1 MKKILKTSL
10 IFVFTL
16 AVFGLWLIALFHI
29 SNLWR
34 GDSDNA
40 FPVIAGRAILH
51 GNFLLK
57 GYYLSSLVTYYPV
70 DLYLNAAFIK
80 ILGFRTV
87 LIHIIPIF
95 IFLTLIVVAMF
106 YVNDAYDRNHEKLA
120 FKIGLI
126 MLLVFLAMP
135 AGAFAFFMLQELHGS
150 TIVLSLI
157 VILIFNKFIK
167 EKTGGYIYLF
177 LGFAVL
183 TITLTNDNLALVIAV
198 IPLLAALAVF
208 YYADFKSKT
217 ALNYIAITGKTKSGI
232 KKSAYLFT
240 LLAVIFSTASKKII
254 LAAIRELGGFRLASS
269 GIPIAFVC
277 LKYLPK
283 NIYFF
288 IGGLLR
294 LLDANFFGKY
304 LFSKF
309 TFIILAKFVIVGS
322 VLIYTAYA
330 ITVKFKKSL
339 KETNTNT
346 NTNINAN
353 KERPEN
359 NFINFIDL
367 TLLFGIILLTAA
379 FLLSD
384 IALSKASARYLTP
397 AAVYGLILAFR
408 NIPGAVSKYYE
419 RVSFKI
425 IGAIIIVVYT
435 SSFIYAALTPIPKS
449 PFRPLACWLKK
460 HGLKYGYGSYFDSG
474 VITLMSDNKIKVRQA
489 LSGINGKI
497 VQYKW
502 VSNENWYKKKAVFVI
517 YSEHFICGG
526 IDKDSVINT
535 FGKPSKLYVEDF
547 QGTIGKAYGRPDG
560 KYTMPPYV
568 IMVYKNGIIIDGKKD
583 KNVRKGKYA
592 KHGAG
597 G

>member
-1 MKKILKTSL
+1 MKKILKAGL
-10 IFVFTL
+10 ISVFAL

-40 FPVIAGRAILH
+40 FPIIAGNAILR

-57 GYYLSSLVTYYPV
+57 GYYLSSLVTYFPV
-70 DLYLNAAFIK
+70 DLYLNALFIK

-95 IFLTLIVVAMF
+95 IFLILIAVAII
-106 YVNDAYDRNHEKLA
+106 YVNDAYDRNCEGLS

-126 MLLVFLAMP
+126 MLFVFLAMP
-135 AGAFAFFMLQELHGS
+135 VGAFAFFMLQELHGS

-157 VILIFNKFIK
+157 TILLFNKFIK
-167 EKTGGYIYLF
+167 EKAGSYIYLF
-177 LGFAVL
+177 LGFMVL
-183 TITLTNDNLALVIAV
+183 TVTLTNDNLALVIAV

-208 YYADFKSKT
+208 YYTDFKSRT
-217 ALNYIAITGKTKSGI
+217 ALNYIAIHRKTKSGI
-232 KKSAYLFT
+232 KKSAYLSV
-240 LLAVIFSTASKKII
+240 LLAVILSAASKKII
-254 LAAIRELGGFRLASS
+254 IAAIRESGGFRLAPF
-269 GIPIAFVC
+269 GLPIAFVR

-309 TFIILAKFVIVGS
+309 TFIILTKFLIIGL

-330 ITVKFKKSL
+330 ITVKFKKRL
-339 KETNTNT
+339 EETNTNKD
-346 NTNINAN
+346 NS
-353 KERPEN
+353 EN

-367 TLLFGIILLTAA
+367 TLLFGIMFLTAA

-397 AAVYGLILAFR
+397 AVVYGLILALR
-408 NIPGAVSKYYE
+408 NIPEVVSKYYE
-419 RVSFKI
+419 RISFKI
-425 IGAIIIVVYT
+425 IGAIIIVVYA

-449 PFRPLACWLKK
+449 PFRPLGNWLEK

-474 VITLMSDNKIKVRQA
+474 IITLMSDNKIKVRQVV
-489 LSGINGKI
+489 SGMNGKI

-502 VSNENWYKKKAVFVI
+502 VSNKNWYKKNAVFVI
-517 YSEHFICGG
+517 YSEHFIYGG
-526 IDKDSVINT
+526 IDKGSVINT
-535 FGKPSKLYVEDF
+535 FGKPSRVYVEDF
-547 QGTIGKAYGRPDG
+547 QGTIGRAYGRPDG

-568 IMVYKNGIIIDGKKD
+568 IMVYKNGIRIDEKEDRNGKK
-583 KNVRKGKYA
+583 GKHA

>member
-1 MKKILKTSL
+1 MKKILKAGL
-10 IFVFTL
+10 ISVFAL

-40 FPVIAGRAILH
+40 FPIIAGNAILR
-51 GNFLLK
+51 GNSLLK

-87 LIHIIPIF
+87 LIHIVPIF
-95 IFLTLIVVAMF
+95 IFLTLIAVAMI
-106 YVNDAYDRNHEKLA
+106 YVNDAYDRKHEGLSL
-120 FKIGLI
+120 KIGII
-126 MLLVFLAMP
+126 MLFVFLALP
-135 AGAFAFFMLQELHGS
+135 VGAFAFFTFQELHGS

-157 VILIFNKFIK
+157 AVLLLNKFIK
-167 EKTGGYIYLF
+167 EKAGGYIYLF

-183 TITLTNDNLALVIAV
+183 AITLTNDNLALVIAV

-208 YYADFKSKT
+208 YYTDFKSRT
-217 ALNYIAITGKTKSGI
+217 ALNYISNTGKTKSGI

-240 LLAVIFSTASKKII
+240 LLAVILSAASKKII
-254 LAAIRELGGFRLASS
+254 IAAIRELGGFRLAPI
-269 GIPIAFVC
+269 GLPIAFVR

-288 IGGLLR
+288 ISGLLR
-294 LLDANFFGKY
+294 LFDANFFGKY

-322 VLIYTAYA
+322 VLICTAYA
-330 ITVKFKKSL
+330 ITVKFKKRL
-339 KETNTNT
+339 KETNTN
-346 NTNINAN
+346 
-353 KERPEN
+353 KDKPEN

-367 TLLFGIILLTAA
+367 TLLFGIMFLTAA
-379 FLLSD
+379 FLLSN

-419 RVSFKI
+419 RISFKI

-449 PFRPLACWLKK
+449 PFRPLGNWLLRHK
-460 HGLKYGYGSYFDSG
+460 LTYGYGSYWDLG
-474 VITLMSDNKIKVRQA
+474 IITLMTKGKVNVRQVYAPYNKI
-489 LSGINGKI
+489 I
-497 VQYKW
+497 QYKW
-502 VSNENWYKKKAVFVI
+502 LSKTDWYKKKGFFVI
-517 YSEHFICGG
+517 YTKNFIYGNVNRES
-526 IDKDSVINT
+526 IINT
-535 FGKPSKLYVEDF
+535 FGKPSKVYTEDF
-547 QGTIGKAYGRPDG
+547 QGTIGKVYGGRAG
-560 KYTMPPYV
+560 KNSMPPYV
-568 IMVYKNGIIIDGKKD
+568 IMVYKNGIRIDGKED
-583 KNVRKGKYA
+583 RNVKKGKHA

>member
-10 IFVFTL
+10 IFVLAL

-57 GYYLSSLVTYYPV
+57 GYYLSSLVTYFPV
-70 DLYLNAAFIK
+70 DLYLNALFIK

-95 IFLTLIVVAMF
+95 IFLILIAVAII
-106 YVNDAYDRNHEKLA
+106 YINDAYDRKYEGLS

-126 MLLVFLAMP
+126 MLFVFLAMP
-135 AGAFAFFMLQELHGS
+135 VGAFAFFMLQELHGS

-208 YYADFKSKT
+208 YCTDFKSKT
-217 ALNYIAITGKTKSGI
+217 ASNYKAINGKTKSGI

-240 LLAVIFSTASKKII
+240 LLAVIFSAVSKKII
-254 LAAIRELGGFRLASS
+254 IAAIRELGGFRLAPF
-269 GIPIAFVC
+269 GLPIAFVR

-288 IGGLLR
+288 IGSLLR
-294 LLDANFFGKY
+294 LFDANFFGKY

-322 VLIYTAYA
+322 VLIYTAYT
-330 ITVKFKKSL
+330 ITVKFKKRL
-339 KETNTNT
+339 KETNTN
-346 NTNINAN
+346 
-353 KERPEN
+353 KDKPEN

-367 TLLFGIILLTAA
+367 TLLFGIIFLTAA

-397 AAVYGLILAFR
+397 AVVYWLILAFR

-449 PFRPLACWLKK
+449 PFRPLAYWLEK
-460 HGLKYGYGSYFDSG
+460 HDLKYGYGSYFDSG

-489 LSGINGKI
+489 VSGINGKI

-502 VSNENWYKKKAVFVI
+502 ISNENWYKKNAVFVI
-517 YSEHFICGG
+517 YSEHFIYGG
-526 IDKDSVINT
+526 IDKASIIKT
-535 FGKPSKLYVEDF
+535 FGKPSKVYVEDF

-568 IMVYKNGIIIDGKKD
+568 IMVYKNGIRIDGKKD
-583 KNVRKGKYA
+583 RNVKKGKHA

>member
-10 IFVFTL
+10 ITVLSLSFFV
-16 AVFGLWLIALFHI
+16 LWVLALFHI

-40 FPVIAGRAILH
+40 FPVIAGSAILH

-70 DLYLNAAFIK
+70 DLYLNAVFIK

-87 LIHIIPIF
+87 LIHIVPIF
-95 IFLTLIVVAMF
+95 IFLTLIAVAMI
-106 YVNDAYDRNHEKLA
+106 YVNDAYDRKHEGLS
-120 FKIGLI
+120 FKIGII
-126 MLLVFLAMP
+126 MLFVFLAMP
-135 AGAFAFFMLQELHGS
+135 TGAFAFFMLQELHGS

-157 VILIFNKFIK
+157 TILLFNKFIK
-167 EKTGGYIYLF
+167 KKADGYSYTYLL
-177 LGFAVL
+177 LGFIVL
-183 TITLTNDNLALVIAV
+183 AITLTNDNLAFIIAV

-208 YYADFKSKT
+208 YYADFKRTT
-217 ALNYIAITGKTKSGI
+217 ALNYISNTGKTKSVI
-232 KKSAYLFT
+232 KKNVYLFSFI
-240 LLAVIFSTASKKII
+240 AVILSAAAKKII
-254 LAAIRELGGFRLASS
+254 IETIRELSGFRLAPV
-269 GIPIAFVC
+269 GLPIAFVR

-294 LLDANFFGKY
+294 LFNANFFGKY
-304 LFSKF
+304 LFNKF
-309 TFIILAKFVIVGS
+309 TFIILAKFVIAWS
-322 VLIYTAYA
+322 VLIYMAYV
-330 ITVKFKKSL
+330 ITVKFKKRL
-339 KETNTNT
+339 KETN
-346 NTNINAN
+346 INED
-353 KERPEN
+353 KPEN

-367 TLLFGIILLTAA
+367 TLLFGILFLTAA
-379 FLLSD
+379 FLFSD

-397 AAVYGLILAFR
+397 VIVYWLILAFR
-408 NIPGAVSKYYE
+408 NIPAAVSKYYK

-425 IGAIIIVVYT
+425 IGAIIIVVYS
-435 SSFIYAALTPIPKS
+435 SSFIYAALTPIPKT
-449 PFRPLACWLKK
+449 PFRPLVYWLEK

-474 VITLMSDNKIKVRQA
+474 VITLTSDNKIKVRQVV
-489 LSGINGKI
+489 SGINGKI

-502 VSNENWYKKKAVFVI
+502 VSNENWYKNNAFFVI
-517 YSEHFICGG
+517 YSEHFIYGG
-526 IDKDSVINT
+526 IDKTSVINT
-535 FGKPSKLYVEDF
+535 FGKPSKVYVEDF

-568 IMVYKNGIIIDGKKD
+568 IMVYKNGIRIDGKKNR
-583 KNVRKGKYA
+583 NVKKGKHA
-592 KHGAG
+592 EHGAG

>member
-1 MKKILKTSL
+1 MKKILKTGL
-10 IFVFTL
+10 IFVFAL
-16 AVFGLWLIALFHI
+16 AVFTLWLIALFHI
-29 SNLWR
+29 SSLWR

-40 FPVIAGRAILH
+40 FPVIAGNAILH

-57 GYYLSSLVTYYPV
+57 GYYLSSLVTYFPV
-70 DLYLNAAFIK
+70 DLYLNALFIK

-95 IFLTLIVVAMF
+95 IFLILIAVAMI
-106 YVNDAYDRNHEKLA
+106 YINDAYDRKHEGLS

-126 MLLVFLAMP
+126 MLFVFLAMP
-135 AGAFAFFMLQELHGS
+135 VGAFAFFMLQELHGS

-157 VILIFNKFIK
+157 TMLLFNKFIK
-167 EKTGGYIYLF
+167 KKVGGYSYIYLF
-177 LGFAVL
+177 LGFIVL
-183 TITLTNDNLALVIAV
+183 TITLTNDNLAFIVAV

-208 YYADFKSKT
+208 YYADFKRTT
-217 ALNYIAITGKTKSGI
+217 ALNYISNTGKTKSAI
-232 KKSAYLFT
+232 KKSVYLFSFI
-240 LLAVIFSTASKKII
+240 AVILSAAAKKII
-254 LAAIRELGGFRLASS
+254 IEAIKESGGFRLVSS
-269 GIPIAFVC
+269 GLPVAFIR

-294 LLDANFFGKY
+294 LFDADFFGRY

-309 TFIILAKFVIVGS
+309 TFIILAKFVIAGL
-322 VLIYTAYA
+322 VLIYTAYVM
-330 ITVKFKKSL
+330 TVKFKKML
-339 KETNTNT
+339 KETN
-346 NTNINAN
+346 INED
-353 KERPEN
+353 KPEN

-367 TLLFGIILLTAA
+367 TLLFGILFLTAA
-379 FLLSD
+379 FLFSD

-408 NIPGAVSKYYE
+408 NIPAAVSKYYE

-425 IGAIIIVVYT
+425 IGAIIIVVYS

-449 PFRPLACWLKK
+449 PFKPLTYWLKK
-460 HGLKYGYGSYFDSG
+460 HDLKYGYGSYFDSG
-474 VITLMSDNKIKVRQA
+474 VITLTSDNKIKVRQA

-502 VSNENWYKKKAVFVI
+502 VSNKNWYKKNAFFVI
-517 YSEHFICGG
+517 YSEHFIYGG
-526 IDKDSVINT
+526 IDKTSVINT
-535 FGKPSKLYVEDF
+535 FGKPSRVYVEDF
-547 QGTIGKAYGRPDG
+547 QGTIGKAYGRPAG
-560 KYTMPPYV
+560 KHTMPPYV
-568 IMVYKNGIIIDGKKD
+568 IMVYKNGIRIDGKKD
-583 KNVRKGKYA
+583 RNVKKGKPSE
-592 KHGAG
+592 HGAG